1 MNNTIKR
8 FLAIIGISLVPA
20 AEAAAEASVFM
31 MPESNILWRTALDGD
46 LEIPIFMPAG
56 ATSASL
62 AVKSGNCKR
71 IYTVDA
77 DGMFALSLPSADS
90 ADDENVYELELTFN
104 DEASTTYRA
113 RIAVLASV
121 GQDCS
126 AVAEI
131 RRAGSRKWPHVVSKA
146 VLPVPDGVD
155 EVSVDDVK
163 TVFAPADTPGWFLL
177 RGVKSG
183 FPYNVSLLNGE
194 SVLAEA
200 ELCGVSPGLKL
211 ILK

>member
-46 LEIPIFMPAG
+46 LKVPVFMPAG

-90 ADDENVYELELTFN
+90 ADAENVYELELTFN

-121 GQDCS
+121 GQDYS
-126 AVAEI
+126 ASAEI

-183 FPYNVSLLNGE
+183 LSCNVSLLNGE
-194 SVLAEA
+194 SVLGEA
-200 ELCGVSPGLKL
+200 ELCGVSPGFKL